1 MCISFYTNRR
11 QGQSCEL
18 ESDGFVHQSW
28 AVVAKVDGTEKFT
41 FIARIPF
48 IITNQRYEA
57 KNLSRQRRSRW
68 ISAISRRDLTDD
80 ILKNGRVCGRHLTP
94 SFFWGHTKV
103 ESCPRNM
110 EKVAERGQ
118 RTRDP
123 ELIKRKKRITEKKG
137 KENSRSRGL
146 PRRENFVNLAIK

>member
-1 MCISFYTNRR
+1 MR

-57 KNLSRQRRSRW
+57 KNLFRQRRSRPL
-68 ISAISRRDLTDD
+68 DFGD
-80 ILKNGRVCGRHLTP
+80 K
-94 SFFWGHTKV
+94 
-103 ESCPRNM
+103 
-110 EKVAERGQ
+110 
-118 RTRDP
+118 
-123 ELIKRKKRITEKKG
+123 
-137 KENSRSRGL
+137 
-146 PRRENFVNLAIK
+146 

>member
-1 MCISFYTNRR
+1 MHIIYTNRR

-18 ESDGFVHQSW
+18 ESDGSVHQSW

-80 ILKNGRVCGRHLTP
+80 ILKNGRVCGRH
-94 SFFWGHTKV
+94 
-103 ESCPRNM
+103 
-110 EKVAERGQ
+110 
-118 RTRDP
+118 
-123 ELIKRKKRITEKKG
+123 
-137 KENSRSRGL
+137 
-146 PRRENFVNLAIK
+146 